1 MGVRAVGTSSY
12 LEGDTRRWRE
22 MTGQEEISP
31 AWGCAPAACAS
42 LGPAALMRS
51 HVQEQVN
58 EAGSSEIEK

>member
-42 LGPAALMRS
+42 LGPAALHLKS
-51 HVQEQVN
+51 LVS
-58 EAGSSEIEK
+58 AFKIIF